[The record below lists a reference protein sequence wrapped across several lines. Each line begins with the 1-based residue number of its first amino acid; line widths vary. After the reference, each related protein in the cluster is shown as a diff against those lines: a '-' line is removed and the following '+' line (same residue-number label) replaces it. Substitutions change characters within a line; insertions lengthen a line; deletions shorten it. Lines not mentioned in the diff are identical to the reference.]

1 MWCYGERLGG
11 TNWELTK
18 KEIPTSL
25 HPPQNPKRK
34 KLSPLSLLIGSMK
47 FLFPN
52 QFVTLFNPPSVVA
65 GGREGARRGGWNFAK
80 F

>member
-52 QFVTLFNPPSVVA
+52 
-65 GGREGARRGGWNFAK
+65 
-80 F
+80 